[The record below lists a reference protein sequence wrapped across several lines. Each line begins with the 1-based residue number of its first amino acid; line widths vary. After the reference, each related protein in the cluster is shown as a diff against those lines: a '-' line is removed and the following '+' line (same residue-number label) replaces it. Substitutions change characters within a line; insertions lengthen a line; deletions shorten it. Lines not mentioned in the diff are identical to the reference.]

1 MMRTHT
7 CGELRNTDEGKTV
20 EVAGWVQRVRDLGG
34 LLFIDL
40 RDRYGLLQIVIDPKS
55 QAEIASQ
62 ARNIPRESVI
72 KAAGKVQLRPQEMVN
87 PEMVTG
93 AVEIAPFKI
102 EILSPAKELPIP
114 IEEIIDAG
122 EELRLKYRYLELRR
136 PYMQKHLEVRHK
148 TTIAVRNHLDSKE
161 FWEVE
166 TPFLMK
172 STPEGARDFIVPS
185 RLNRGKFYAL
195 PQSPQTYKQIL
206 MVAGIDRY
214 FQISRCFRD
223 EDLRADRQPEFTQ
236 IDMEM
241 SFVTQE
247 DIFSEVESMMEAVFK
262 EVMGITIETPFPR
275 MSYERALAEY
285 GSDKPDVRFGLKLN
299 NVTDILTG
307 CGFRVFD
314 SALENNGVVTAIGL
328 ENIELSRKQIDD
340 VNSLARQC
348 GLAGIVAGKWSGET
362 LNAPLNKFLNPEKA
376 SILQKQLLNSQNGT
390 ALFAAGNPSQIL
402 PGMGKLRLQIAKML
416 DIRKEDGFHSLWV
429 TEFPLFELDEQGEIT
444 SSHHPFT
451 SPLEDDLIIL
461 HQQPL
466 SVRSKAY
473 DLVINGYEVASGS
486 IRIHKRELQEQ
497 IFALL
502 GINKEEA
509 ESKFGFLLQAFEYG
523 VPPHGGIAFGMDRL
537 VMLMRGCESI
547 REVIPFPKTTSGISK
562 MDGSPSIVSQDV
574 LEDLGFKLVRSEPES
589 LVFEISIPL
598 RND

>member
-72 KAAGKVQLRPQEMVN
+72 KAAGKVQLRPKEMVN

-102 EILSPAKELPIP
+102 EVLSPAKELPIP

-299 NVTDILTG
+299 NVTDIVIE
-307 CGFRVFD
+307 CGFKVFD

-340 VNSLARQC
+340 VNSWARQC

-598 RND
+598 HNG